1 MKYINAD
8 IILPE
13 ELLKEVQKY
22 VQGGWCISRNLKGYA
37 RNGEKTRAPGVF
49 EKRNLEIRQLF
60 ASGATIDQLSSQFCL
75 SCDSIKKLFIPK
87 QVTESHIGTDS
98 DVAFLMY
105 KSHFK
110 PIVI

>member
-22 VQGGWCISRNLKGYA
+22 VQGGMVYIPKPEGLRKKW
-37 RNGEKTRAPGVF
+37 GENSGDRVYL
-49 EKRNLEIRQLF
+49 KRNLEIRQLF

-75 SCDSIKKLFIPK
+75 SCDSIKNCLYQNK
-87 QVTESHIGTDS
+87 
-98 DVAFLMY
+98 
-105 KSHFK
+105 
-110 PIVI
+110 